1 LEEQVKP
8 AIEAHLAERG
18 LNLSQEKT
26 VVTHIKHGFTFLG
39 QTFRKQGNVLHIT
52 PAKEGVLA
60 LIRKVGT
67 LTRKY
72 VSAPML
78 ILVKKLNQALRG
90 WGNYHRHVVASEAF
104 SYIDWYVYEQLW
116 RMLRRGHPNKS
127 KKWLTRKYWS
137 TPGQKHVFSVI
148 GKTKK
153 GKRLYKVIRL
163 CSINIRRYVKMKAD
177 ANPYFSKFAAYFW
190 QRRHNKESRLLPA
203 LSARQLRAMA

>member
-90 WGNYHRHVVASEAF
+90 
-104 SYIDWYVYEQLW
+104 
-116 RMLRRGHPNKS
+116 
-127 KKWLTRKYWS
+127 
-137 TPGQKHVFSVI
+137 
-148 GKTKK
+148 
-153 GKRLYKVIRL
+153 
-163 CSINIRRYVKMKAD
+163 
-177 ANPYFSKFAAYFW
+177 
-190 QRRHNKESRLLPA
+190 
-203 LSARQLRAMA
+203 